1 MRGRIVPAS
10 LAASRSKAV
19 LPNLDILQRYAGDG
33 MIHKFNVLLVRS
45 VLREITASE
54 DETLG

>member
-10 LAASRSKAV
+10 LAASRSKVV

-33 MIHKFNVLLVRS
+33 TIHKFNVLLVRS